1 MLTSSSVLANEE
13 FKQELNQAAQVL
25 EGTSK
30 QTADSIEG
38 FDKQLKKL
46 RKTQEDNVKQQE
58 KLNKELENSKLPAFF
73 KEMKELKTNIEG
85 INAQI
90 QSTDT
95 KITTVEDEKQI
106 IVSKK
111 EQENIDKKIAEKQE
125 KAFQALGLVISE
137 AELTRRKEFDE
148 NIKIKKEE
156 LELAKKARPEAGTEI
171 DKELK
176 NIKVKE
182 EKEQVRRDKQQTSV
196 FAKGFQGLQNK
207 FDDFGKSLKGK
218 GITALKTGL
227 FIAAYFALAKFL
239 QSDAFKKTVAFIYNV
254 IIPNIKEIGIV
265 IGVLA
270 GLLVVSKIAS
280 IISGMITAFKII
292 KGALIATK
300 IALGLASVPL
310 APIIAI
316 VAAIA
321 LGFMAIKAAVED
333 FETTLKETGSVSE
346 ALKAGAAKLIAFVV
360 GYPADLMFKLI
371 GFIAGIFGFDNFK
384 AEIDKLDPIGE
395 VAKSLRNFFTAFG
408 DVFTRIVAGA
418 KAFIGAMVKGIF
430 TGESPMEAFNRAYD
444 AKATNADDAER
455 LGMAP
460 GETFGENM
468 LAGGKNIKAES
479 DSVTID
485 KELKQG
491 GGMTVINNNVVTTN
505 SSEEHMGV
513 AIKNGRDE
521 SNEYRMVN

>member
-1 MLTSSSVLANEE
+1 MLTASSVLANEE

-30 QTADSIEG
+30 QTADSIDG
-38 FDKQLKKL
+38 FDKQLKEL

-90 QSTDT
+90 QLTDT

-111 EQENIDKKIAEKQE
+111 EQEDIDKKIAEKQE

-137 AELTRRKEFDE
+137 AEFTRRKEFDE
-148 NIKIKKEE
+148 DMKIKKEQ

-171 DKELK
+171 DSKLK
-176 NIKVKE
+176 NLKVKE
-182 EKEQVRRDKQQTSV
+182 EKEQTRRDKQQTSV

-239 QSDAFKKTVAFIYNV
+239 QSKAFKKIVAFIYNV

-270 GLLVVSKIAS
+270 GLLVVGKIAS
-280 IISGMITAFKII
+280 IISGMITAFSAI
-292 KGALIATK
+292 KAGFLVISAALK
-300 IALGLASVPL
+300 LGFVVPL
-310 APIIAI
+310 AIIMAKVAVVGAI
-316 VAAIA
+316 LYGIVK
-321 LGFMAIKAAVED
+321 GFRTFVK
-333 FETTLKETGSVSE
+333 TLEETGSI
-346 ALKAGAAKLIAFVV
+346 ADAFVAGIGTTLGFIV
-360 GYPADLMFKLI
+360 GLPFDLLFKLT
-371 GFIAGIFGFDNFK
+371 GFIAGMFGFDNLK
-384 AEIDKLDPIGE
+384 ADLEKLDPIGE
-395 VAKSLRNFFTAFG
+395 ITKGFTTILDILF
-408 DVFTRIVAGA
+408 D
-418 KAFIGAMVKGIF
+418 FIGTLYNGITNFLKALGLGSIAFVKALMPG
-430 TGESPMEAFNRAYD
+430 GESPDEAFGRVFSKTMEGQEASTE
-444 AKATNADDAER
+444 A
-455 LGMAP
+455 
-460 GETFGENM
+460 
-468 LAGGKNIKAES
+468 AGGKNIKAES

>member
-1 MLTSSSVLANEE
+1 MLTASSVLANEE

-38 FDKQLKKL
+38 FDKQLKEL

-280 IISGMITAFKII
+280 IISG
-292 KGALIATK
+292 
-300 IALGLASVPL
+300 
-310 APIIAI
+310 
-316 VAAIA
+316 
-321 LGFMAIKAAVED
+321 
-333 FETTLKETGSVSE
+333 
-346 ALKAGAAKLIAFVV
+346 
-360 GYPADLMFKLI
+360 
-371 GFIAGIFGFDNFK
+371 
-384 AEIDKLDPIGE
+384 
-395 VAKSLRNFFTAFG
+395 
-408 DVFTRIVAGA
+408 
-418 KAFIGAMVKGIF
+418 
-430 TGESPMEAFNRAYD
+430 
-444 AKATNADDAER
+444 
-455 LGMAP
+455 
-460 GETFGENM
+460 
-468 LAGGKNIKAES
+468 
-479 DSVTID
+479 
-485 KELKQG
+485 
-491 GGMTVINNNVVTTN
+491 
-505 SSEEHMGV
+505 
-513 AIKNGRDE
+513 
-521 SNEYRMVN
+521 